1 MADILFQPRSP
12 YPTPSHPD
20 GGICD
25 TELSCRK
32 VSIHHPAYNDDSY
45 TLIAFI
51 GLDHPAGGI
60 HHETARIAC
69 AILAGNRWDG
79 FLTETRTGERIR
91 EGSNSILQKSKYYF
105 RLPNISPDEKFP
117 ITPSFSHYRFP
128 QSLPSSWRDQ
138 SLPNLPENRLPRQSS
153 LVPAP
158 IARDISCRVT
168 NHTEGTEHAHLIP
181 RSEQQWYIQN
191 RMSRYANIR
200 PDAEFI
206 DDTSN
211 AILLRS
217 DIHSL
222 FDQKR
227 FVIVPKADNFV
238 IHILAS
244 GTSLELI
251 NCYHNVTLQPLTG
264 VAIECLFARFAW
276 SIFAYST
283 PSLLDGLKRTLS
295 LYVDGEAKVV
305 EYTREQCRQLV
316 AGAKSRSQS
325 PRKRQR
331 DIVQPGPE
339 DDGEFRGRK
348 RRRSFELLSSPDLQG
363 NLSTDSEQPESETDF
378 EVLNTKQ
385 VGASDT
391 HDYHKQIHGYA
402 ETQMHLAF

>member
-1 MADILFQPRSP
+1 MVSEYL
-12 YPTPSHPD
+12 YN
-20 GGICD
+20 ICF
-25 TELSCRK
+25 R
-32 VSIHHPAYNDDSY
+32 A
-45 TLIAFI
+45 
-51 GLDHPAGGI
+51 
-60 HHETARIAC
+60 
-69 AILAGNRWDG
+69 
-79 FLTETRTGERIR
+79 
-91 EGSNSILQKSKYYF
+91 NSI
-105 RLPNISPDEKFP
+105 IIEKFP

-244 GTSLELI
+244 GSLELI

-264 VAIECLFARFAW
+264 VATEYLFARFAW

-283 PSLLDGLKRTLS
+283 PFLLNSLKRTLS
-295 LYVDGEAKVV
+295 LYVDGEVKVV
-305 EYTREQCRQLV
+305 EYTGEQCRQFV
-316 AGAKSRSQS
+316 TGAKSRSQS

-331 DIVQPGPE
+331 NIVQPGPE

-348 RRRSFELLSSPDLQG
+348 RRRSFELLSSPDSQG
-363 NLSTDSEQPESETDF
+363 NLSTDS
-378 EVLNTKQ
+378 
-385 VGASDT
+385 
-391 HDYHKQIHGYA
+391 
-402 ETQMHLAF
+402 